1 MAYIIG
7 SIMWILVGM
16 CIGFVI
22 TLFLLSVALKAGEIG
37 LIEEDLYPH
46 MLKAGERIL
55 NKL

>member
-22 TLFLLSVALKAGEIG
+22 TLFLLSVVLKAGEIG

-55 NKL
+55 NRL